1 MTPSPAPRAG
11 RDDCSFCGAP
21 PDSARAVGLRFCD
34 SGHAADYLAH
44 GRLTGAR
51 AAELQSS
58 PPAAPR
64 RGVDGVV
71 VVLVAAFLA
80 SLTLILIGC
89 WQIAQWVLA

>member
-11 RDDCSFCGAP
+11 RDDCNFCGAP

-34 SGHAADYLAH
+34 SGHAAAYLTH
-44 GRLTGAR
+44 GRLTEVP
-51 AAELQSS
+51 AAVRQS
-58 PPAAPR
+58 PPTGAPR
-64 RGVDGVV
+64 RGVDGEVV
-71 VVLVAAFLA
+71 VMIVACLV

>member
-1 MTPSPAPRAG
+1 MTPSPGPRAG
-11 RDDCSFCGAP
+11 RDDCNFCGAP

-34 SGHAADYLAH
+34 SGHAAAYLTY
-44 GRLTGAR
+44 GRLSEAR
-51 AAELQSS
+51 PAGRQS
-58 PPAAPR
+58 PLTAVPR

-71 VVLVAAFLA
+71 VVMIVACLI